1 MAFGRTK
8 QDDEDTGGRYF
19 VDHVPVMMSG
29 KKFLQ
34 QALDRGDANGWELV
48 WIENSDKHGWIL
60 VVWDRSSST

>member
-1 MAFGRTK
+1 MLKRPKA
-8 QDDEDTGGRYF
+8 DDEDTGGRYF

-34 QALDRGDANGWELV
+34 IALDRGDAQGWTLR

-60 VVWDRSSST
+60 VVWDRGNER